1 MATQQRYMT
10 KSELALQAIREL
22 ILGGKLAPGQKLV
35 VDDLSR
41 DLSMSRT
48 PIREALRTL
57 AADGLV
63 EYRPHLGTTVSERSA
78 SEIDDAYGVRL
89 LLEPH
94 AAGLAATRMTAEQSE
109 EIEQLHR
116 IFVESAASAPGEA
129 ADNNAQW
136 HWALYRAAGSSALY
150 ESILKFWSLT
160 PWRTAWVATGRVEQI
175 IGEHERVMAPLRRRD
190 PKATEEAMRAH
201 LDASRLA
208 SPAVPDEPHISD
220 GGAPA
225 TATLA

>member
-1 MATQQRYMT
+1 MVTPQRYMT

-22 ILGGKLAPGQKLV
+22 IRRGQLAPGEKLV
-35 VDDLSR
+35 VDELSR

-94 AAGLAATRMTAEQSE
+94 AAHLAAARMTPEEAEE
-109 EIEQLHR
+109 LERLHQV
-116 IFVESAASAPGEA
+116 FVESA
-129 ADNNAQW
+129 
-136 HWALYRAAGSSALY
+136 SSA
-150 ESILKFWSLT
+150 
-160 PWRTAWVATGRVEQI
+160 
-175 IGEHERVMAPLRRRD
+175 
-190 PKATEEAMRAH
+190 
-201 LDASRLA
+201 
-208 SPAVPDEPHISD
+208 
-220 GGAPA
+220 
-225 TATLA
+225 